1 MNIDWRLKR
10 DPKQHPVRFLAG
22 LWQERMSVNFGIT
35 RTQLTVKEM
44 GQLKLLRKA
53 LGDLTPDVVEWM
65 LDSVNW
71 WHFCQQ
77 VRVES
82 GLHQVPPYPHIG
94 FLLAHYPIGL
104 RVMRSRL
111 SNSSTGADFVSR
123 LDQLRH
129 AQMRTLVSVL
139 ADGNPER
146 LAQIEAAKTLTD
158 IQRVFIAI
166 VDENAVAPAQHSTLQ
181 PEALHQAQKLPLHQ
195 RDGQETQV

>member
-82 GLHQVPPYPHIG
+82 GLHQVPPYRNIG
-94 FLLAHYPIGL
+94 FPLENYPIGL
-104 RVMRSRL
+104 RVMRHGQRTPSP
-111 SNSSTGADFVSR
+111 GA
-123 LDQLRH
+123 
-129 AQMRTLVSVL
+129 VL
-139 ADGNPER
+139 
-146 LAQIEAAKTLTD
+146 LAGLT
-158 IQRVFIAI
+158 
-166 VDENAVAPAQHSTLQ
+166 NC
-181 PEALHQAQKLPLHQ
+181 
-195 RDGQETQV
+195 